1 MFTIFRYSPG
11 PVRSVAG
18 RTARAWAPFARRAT
32 AAHGLPRWSRWETRA
47 VAHGFASASVGVS
60 DGRCTYGRC
69 SVGTTPHSP
78 VACHFLW
85 LGRVIAGYSW
95 GSHGVLTGRSQVVRH
110 SFARSL
116 GRDRRQSG
124 RLLRGGVPACLGG
137 LRRAWCCD
145 SAGGRAP
152 HLRRDWGH
160 PCHICAGTALASATR
175 LVVGHGICGSNV
187 ATWCSEL
194 QLGGTVCGLATCC
207 TVLRRTSITASAR
220 SKEAVRSE
228 LCACDARLQ
237 YSRVP
242 PGAVLPSAY
251 STLEYRQGPKLGSIW
266 CVASTITH
274 TRTNVHLLKCVCR

>member
-1 MFTIFRYSPG
+1 M
-11 PVRSVAG
+11 
-18 RTARAWAPFARRAT
+18 
-32 AAHGLPRWSRWETRA
+32 
-47 VAHGFASASVGVS
+47 
-60 DGRCTYGRC
+60 
-69 SVGTTPHSP
+69 GTTPHSP

-160 PCHICAGTALASATR
+160 PCHICAGTGLASATR
-175 LVVGHGICGSNV
+175 LVVGHGICRVKRCNMVFSV
-187 ATWCSEL
+187 ATWWNI
-194 QLGGTVCGLATCC
+194 VCGLATCC

-220 SKEAVRSE
+220 SKET
-228 LCACDARLQ
+228 
-237 YSRVP
+237 
-242 PGAVLPSAY
+242 VLNR
-251 STLEYRQGPKLGSIW
+251 TL
-266 CVASTITH
+266 
-274 TRTNVHLLKCVCR
+274 